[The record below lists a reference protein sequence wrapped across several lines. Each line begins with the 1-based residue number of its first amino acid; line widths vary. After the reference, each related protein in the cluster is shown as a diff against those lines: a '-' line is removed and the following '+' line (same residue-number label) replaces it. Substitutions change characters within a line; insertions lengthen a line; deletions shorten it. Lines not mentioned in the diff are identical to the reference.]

1 MLTSSVFHCPWLEI
15 MPRPALLFSSSVSNR
30 KMDPSKDAEAEVFIR
45 TEFNL
50 QMARH
55 RTVTIH
61 QADCGMDILIGN
73 LKSDLSNLFGEP
85 KNQVWTHRNRVL
97 ENEKTFRQY
106 NFDYHHDDRRPLKVH
121 VRSVKHFE

>member
-1 MLTSSVFHCPWLEI
+1 MMKLVQKQKCRNITSG
-15 MPRPALLFSSSVSNR
+15 RR
-30 KMDPSKDAEAEVFIR
+30 TKMDPSKDAEAEVFIR

-61 QADCGMDILIGN
+61 QVYFCPVVADCGMDILIGN

>member
-1 MLTSSVFHCPWLEI
+1 
-15 MPRPALLFSSSVSNR
+15 
-30 KMDPSKDAEAEVFIR
+30 MDPSKDAEAEVFIR

-50 QMARH
+50 QM
-55 RTVTIH
+55 
-61 QADCGMDILIGN
+61 ADCGMDILIGN